1 MKEIFKKWWFL
12 VLIILVFI
20 FVFIFFFP
28 KYGGEGG
35 SCYGCDNTECECFGF
50 QKYGGSF
57 SGWISTCYGIPY
69 DCKTD
74 VFDPLSYNFT
84 D

>member
-1 MKEIFKKWWFL
+1 MKEIFKKWWVW

-20 FVFIFFFP
+20 FFFP
-28 KYGGEGG
+28 KYSGGGG

-50 QKYGGSF
+50 QKNWVAIGP
-57 SGWISTCYGIPY
+57 WRSTCYGIPY

-74 VFDPLSYNFT
+74 VFDPLPYNFT